1 MLNPRGLSRIINPS
15 SPGSCSLDGS
25 ILSRGRLVDIVGI
38 EAQGER
44 ATFLPEFGFHCLSYK
59 VSSLDVV
66 AGPVDIGDLRTHP
79 FRSGIP
85 ILFPFPGRI
94 ADGRFSYRSHDHQLT
109 INEPE
114 RGNAIHGLV
123 YDCAFTVTRRGPFYV
138 RAEFDSSQ
146 CPHLRLAWPWPF
158 MFAVDYEVGNGL
170 RCKISVTNTG
180 DSPMPMALGVH
191 PYFHA
196 PLNGLGL
203 RDAMQIQA
211 GAQRY
216 WRLGPR
222 MLPTGEISTAR
233 GRLDLGKPTAL
244 AGNSYDDVMLVSRSA
259 QEAPIARLID
269 PAMRIAVELHADAA
283 FRELVVYAPA
293 GREVVAFE
301 PYTAAPDCFNLAA
314 RGIDAGMIE
323 LEPGA
328 RFEASFEIRVS
339 AL

>member
-1 MLNPRGLSRIINPS
+1 M
-15 SPGSCSLDGS
+15 
-25 ILSRGRLVDIVGI
+25 DIVCI

-44 ATFLPEFGFHCLSYK
+44 ATFFPEFGFHCLSYK
-59 VSSLDVV
+59 VGSLDVI
-66 AGPVDIGDLRTHP
+66 AGPADGAALRIHP

-85 ILFPFPGRI
+85 ILFPFPGRV
-94 ADGRFSYRSHDHQLT
+94 ADGRFSYRSRDHHLT

-138 RAEFDSSQ
+138 RSEFDSSQ
-146 CPHLRLAWPWPF
+146 NSDLSAKWPWPF
-158 MFAVDYEVGNGL
+158 MFGIDYEIGNGL

-180 DSPMPMALGVH
+180 DSPMPMALGAH

-196 PLNGLGL
+196 PLNGHGL

-211 GAQRY
+211 CAQRY
-216 WRLGPR
+216 WRLDAR
-222 MLPTGEISTAR
+222 MLPTGELATVSD
-233 GRLDLGKPTAL
+233 RLDLGKPTAL
-244 AGNSYDDVMLVSRSA
+244 AGNNYDDAMLISRA
-259 QEAPIARLID
+259 ADDAPIARLID
-269 PAMRIAVELHADAA
+269 PAMGVAVELRADAA
-283 FRELVVYAPA
+283 FRELVVYAPP

-323 LEPGA
+323 LQPGA
-328 RFEASFEIRVS
+328 RFDASFEIRVS